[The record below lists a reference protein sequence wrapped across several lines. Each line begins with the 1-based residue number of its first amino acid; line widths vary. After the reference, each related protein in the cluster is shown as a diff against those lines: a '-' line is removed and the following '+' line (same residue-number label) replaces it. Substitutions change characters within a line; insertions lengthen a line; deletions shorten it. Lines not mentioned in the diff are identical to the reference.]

1 MADEIIIGFKPV
13 GHERLQKGIN
23 KVNKAAANLTAKIK
37 AQDMTWK
44 KLGVSTQT
52 LKKAYQGNRIAL
64 EKLRIAMKRTTR
76 TGKGMVRNQ
85 RLLNNSL
92 ATWRSRLLLVNFAM
106 AMGITQMIRFQK
118 QAAKLQAME
127 KGFNTL
133 SGGANNAAISMTKLK
148 LATNNTMSE
157 MDLFEQA
164 NNAMVLG
171 VTKNSDEMAEM
182 FDMAQRLGRAL
193 GVDTERSI
201 QSLVTGLG
209 RQSVKMLDNIGII
222 VKSNEAY
229 EDYAKANNLVA
240 SELTDV
246 EKRQAF
252 FNAALESG
260 RKKIGELGPETL
272 TAKDSFDRFSS
283 TMSDL
288 ATSFGEAT
296 APSVTGFMD
305 QFSDWVFRLTAGPME
320 ELVHDLSAVG
330 IEVTKFTSIMDALE
344 QEKADQTIDRVTNS
358 SFLLIDKMLRIAP
371 SSKAFEKALNDVGI
385 KMKNLE
391 GNARGAAIAF
401 DVLNASQD
409 RYTGKMLDFSG
420 ASMGK
425 LEAAMSV
432 YEAQLNGMLE
442 AQEKGFTHTASG
454 IAVSDKMIEMYRGQ
468 MSTLLP
474 LIESLQQYSDAMDV
488 KNGKTEEDTETTDT
502 NTQSTKA
509 ATAASG
515 SLNDTIKERNELLK
529 KQMTAISRA
538 ATGFAK
544 LGKELGVNEK
554 AIMALQA
561 VAALANAH
569 MAASDVLADAK
580 IRPTWLRVAAA
591 AGMYAQGIAH
601 VMGIKK
607 AESQAGSAVGK
618 FEQGGYV
625 GGRPHSQGGTIIE
638 AERGE
643 FVMSRNAVES
653 IGLETLSMMNEGGGG
668 SVNVTVTG
676 NVMTQDFVEGELAES
691 IKEAVRRGSDFGIS

>member
-76 TGKGMVRNQ
+76 AGNGMVRNQ

-92 ATWRSRLLLVNFAM
+92 ATWRSRLLLINFAM
-106 AMGITQMIRFQK
+106 AMGITQMSRFQK

-246 EKRQAF
+246 EK
-252 FNAALESG
+252 G
-260 RKKIGELGPETL
+260 K
-272 TAKDSFDRFSS
+272 
-283 TMSDL
+283 
-288 ATSFGEAT
+288 
-296 APSVTGFMD
+296 PSLM
-305 QFSDWVFRLTAGPME
+305 
-320 ELVHDLSAVG
+320 
-330 IEVTKFTSIMDALE
+330 
-344 QEKADQTIDRVTNS
+344 
-358 SFLLIDKMLRIAP
+358 LL
-371 SSKAFEKALNDVGI
+371 
-385 KMKNLE
+385 
-391 GNARGAAIAF
+391 
-401 DVLNASQD
+401 
-409 RYTGKMLDFSG
+409 
-420 ASMGK
+420 
-425 LEAAMSV
+425 
-432 YEAQLNGMLE
+432 
-442 AQEKGFTHTASG
+442 
-454 IAVSDKMIEMYRGQ
+454 
-468 MSTLLP
+468 
-474 LIESLQQYSDAMDV
+474 
-488 KNGKTEEDTETTDT
+488 
-502 NTQSTKA
+502 
-509 ATAASG
+509 
-515 SLNDTIKERNELLK
+515 
-529 KQMTAISRA
+529 
-538 ATGFAK
+538 
-544 LGKELGVNEK
+544 
-554 AIMALQA
+554 
-561 VAALANAH
+561 
-569 MAASDVLADAK
+569 
-580 IRPTWLRVAAA
+580 
-591 AGMYAQGIAH
+591 
-601 VMGIKK
+601 
-607 AESQAGSAVGK
+607 
-618 FEQGGYV
+618 
-625 GGRPHSQGGTIIE
+625 
-638 AERGE
+638 
-643 FVMSRNAVES
+643 
-653 IGLETLSMMNEGGGG
+653 
-668 SVNVTVTG
+668 
-676 NVMTQDFVEGELAES
+676 
-691 IKEAVRRGSDFGIS
+691 